1 MFKTTDNKNNKDKA
15 EATTTPSVSR
25 RGFLKR
31 GAATAGV
38 AVAGLALAACDSG
51 TPDAS
56 KAAKTAKD
64 ATAPAVDAGKGAAP
78 AVVQSAGPVS
88 MRWQSTWPA
97 KDIFHEYALDFAKK
111 VNDMTGGDVKID
123 VLPAGAV
130 VPAFGLLD
138 AVSKGTLDGGH
149 GVLVYHYGKQ
159 NALALWGSG
168 PAFGMDANML
178 LAWHKYGGGRE
189 LLEKL
194 YKSIGANV
202 VSFPYG
208 PMPTQPLGWFK
219 KPVTRPEDMKGLKF
233 RTVGISID
241 VFTAMGA
248 AVNALPG
255 GEIVPAMDRGLLD
268 AAEFNNASSDR
279 ILGFPDVSKVCMLQS
294 YHQNAEQ
301 FEVMFNKT
309 KFDALPGKIKAI
321 IENAVEAASADMSWK
336 AVHRYSQDYLEMQEK
351 QGVRFYK
358 TPDAILRRQ
367 LSAYDEA
374 AQKKGVDNP
383 MFKEIAESQRNFAQ
397 RAVRWDLDTNV
408 DRRMAYSHYFG
419 KPAAKKG

>member
-1 MFKTTDNKNNKDKA
+1 
-15 EATTTPSVSR
+15 
-25 RGFLKR
+25 
-31 GAATAGV
+31 
-38 AVAGLALAACDSG
+38 
-51 TPDAS
+51 
-56 KAAKTAKD
+56 
-64 ATAPAVDAGKGAAP
+64 
-78 AVVQSAGPVS
+78 
-88 MRWQSTWPA
+88 MRWQSTWPQ
-97 KDIFHEYALDFAKK
+97 KDIFHEFALDFAKK
-111 VNDMTGGDVKID
+111 VNDMTGGELKIE

-168 PAFGMDANML
+168 PAFGMDANTL
-178 LAWHKYGGGRE
+178 LAWHKYGGGKQ
-189 LLEKL
+189 LLDKL

-202 VSFPYG
+202 VSYVYG

-219 KPVTRPEDMKGLKF
+219 KPIARVEDFKGLKF

-241 VFTAMGA
+241 VFTGLGA

-279 ILGFPDVSKVCMLQS
+279 LLGFPDVSKVCMLQS

-301 FEVMFNKT
+301 FEIMFNKP
-309 KFDALPGKIKAI
+309 KFDALPAKIKAV

-336 AVHRYSQDYLEMQEK
+336 AIDRYSKDYLDLQTK
-351 QGVRFYK
+351 DKVRFYR
-358 TPDAILRRQ
+358 TPDSVLARQ
-367 LSAYDEA
+367 LVVYDEA
-374 AQKKGVDNP
+374 AAKRKDNP
-383 MFKEIAESQRNFAQ
+383 LFVEIEESQRQFAA
-397 RAVRWDLDTNV
+397 RAVRWFLDTQVNA
-408 DRRMAYSHYFG
+408 RMAYNHYFA
-419 KPAAKKG
+419 KRPTKPVSPAAKPEAKKS